1 MHSVIHIPDD
11 ALIYGKLDNV
21 SAFPFE
27 NYMQILKRLL
37 RAKNLPL
44 EQAINRIEERNCFD
58 FENDNNLELNNR
70 QVFAGKQFSVK
81 KGNNV
86 AFLSSGEIVE
96 IECFIDNNKFLGK
109 RYLKKHDFYY
119 FPVSSHKLD
128 SFIVNNL
135 SVISGEFECNSIIN
149 KGYLMLLN
157 DEFVCMPLL

>member
-81 KGNNV
+81 KGSNV
-86 AFLSSGEIVE
+86 AFLSSGEIV
-96 IECFIDNNKFLGK
+96 
-109 RYLKKHDFYY
+109 
-119 FPVSSHKLD
+119 
-128 SFIVNNL
+128 
-135 SVISGEFECNSIIN
+135 
-149 KGYLMLLN
+149 
-157 DEFVCMPLL
+157 